1 MLPVPSRQIFGPCPV
16 KKPALWK
23 NLLCE
28 KYLAPWQNLPRS
40 SLVSPFSLYRDG
52 RCVWPTIP
60 EIKLQLTKILLQR
73 LRRMLT
79 TEIIKLGS
87 YLGRA
92 RCLFIFF
99 TPLFQQSTEAAD
111 IRFLSLL
118 RYKRPFRST
127 YHFGTGHLTPY
138 IMRHFTLEWQLIRG
152 CPYIT

>member
-1 MLPVPSRQIFGPCPV
+1 
-16 KKPALWK
+16 
-23 NLLCE
+23 
-28 KYLAPWQNLPRS
+28 
-40 SLVSPFSLYRDG
+40 
-52 RCVWPTIP
+52 
-60 EIKLQLTKILLQR
+60 
-73 LRRMLT
+73 MLT

-127 YHFGTGHLTPY
+127 YHFGTEHLTPY
-138 IMRHFTLEWQLIRG
+138 NEAF
-152 CPYIT
+152 YIKVTIH